1 MGRTS
6 VELQVY
12 TNIPN
17 FTSDHI
23 YITRMSSAKEP
34 GKEIPWRL
42 YLLLYIRYI
51 TRVLLLELH
60 EFLVYD
66 FSVAIS
72 VSVSKECAANSSM
85 GWVFKKNGNTY
96 EKCEL
101 HTHVHVYKKHLIWT
115 CKHYA
120 IYIHK
125 HVTHTFH
132 FNVLLTVFCYSTLQI
147 WTFNRCRCNSKPD
160 MKKVNVNGILM
171 HRCIIVGCT
180 IFSLLHVFVNSVYI
194 SIYIPISLKNF
205 KLQNFLRDT
214 GGHLNI

>member
-34 GKEIPWRL
+34 GKEITWRL

-51 TRVLLLELH
+51 TRVLLIELH
-60 EFLVYD
+60 EFIVYD

-85 GWVFKKNGNTY
+85 GCFFFFKM
-96 EKCEL
+96 E
-101 HTHVHVYKKHLIWT
+101 
-115 CKHYA
+115 
-120 IYIHK
+120 
-125 HVTHTFH
+125 
-132 FNVLLTVFCYSTLQI
+132 
-147 WTFNRCRCNSKPD
+147 
-160 MKKVNVNGILM
+160 ILM
-171 HRCIIVGCT
+171 KSVSYMYMYIKSIWIEHVSITQFIYT
-180 IFSLLHVFVNSVYI
+180 NTWPIHSIFMCYWLSFVIQRSKFEH
-194 SIYIPISLKNF
+194 SIDADVTANRTWK
-205 KLQNFLRDT
+205 RWM
-214 GGHLNI
+214 

>member
-42 YLLLYIRYI
+42 YLLVLLYIRYI
-51 TRVLLLELH
+51 TRVLLIELH
-60 EFLVYD
+60 EFIVYD

-85 GWVFKKNGNTY
+85 GWVFKKNVNTY

-101 HTHVHVYKKHLIWT
+101 HVHVYKKHLNWT

-132 FNVLLTVFCYSTLQI
+132 FYVLL
-147 WTFNRCRCNSKPD
+147 FNAPN
-160 MKKVNVNGILM
+160 
-171 HRCIIVGCT
+171 
-180 IFSLLHVFVNSVYI
+180 
-194 SIYIPISLKNF
+194 
-205 KLQNFLRDT
+205 
-214 GGHLNI
+214 LNIQSMPM

>member
-51 TRVLLLELH
+51 TRVLLIELH
-60 EFLVYD
+60 EFIVYD

-85 GWVFKKNGNTY
+85 GCFFFLNGNTY

-132 FNVLLTVFCYSTLQI
+132 FYVLLTHVFCYSTLQI
-147 WTFNRCRCNSKPD
+147 WTDVTD

-180 IFSLLHVFVNSVYI
+180 IFSLLQVFVNSV
-194 SIYIPISLKNF
+194 L
-205 KLQNFLRDT
+205 
-214 GGHLNI
+214 

>member
-34 GKEIPWRL
+34 GKEISWRL
-42 YLLLYIRYI
+42 YDLLLYIRYI
-51 TRVLLLELH
+51 TRVLLIELH
-60 EFLVYD
+60 EYIVYD

-85 GWVFKKNGNTY
+85 GCFFFLNGNTY

-132 FNVLLTVFCYSTLQI
+132 FYVLLTHVFCYSTLQI
-147 WTFNRCRCNSKPD
+147 WTDVTD

-180 IFSLLHVFVNSVYI
+180 IFSLLQVFVNSVYI
-194 SIYIPISLKNF
+194 AIYIPISLKNF
-205 KLQNFLRDT
+205 KLQNFLRGT